1 MLSKTVFF
9 WYNGLNILQKHNF
22 MFSLGAFRRKKAPS
36 KKEIQ
41 EWLFNDL
48 MGQIE
53 PELTAGNRGSTAIML
68 HTLSDKDLKQKLE
81 DYQEAF
87 QEFIRRWPQYI
98 EEQAQKMQGI
108 EQQIQEASKKFT
120 TEKIEEIEDAIS
132 SID

>member
-1 MLSKTVFF
+1 
-9 WYNGLNILQKHNF
+9 
-22 MFSLGAFRRKKAPS
+22 
-36 KKEIQ
+36 
-41 EWLFNDL
+41 